1 MRSDDPAFDKS
12 IDELHSSVRLA
23 NILDNAARSL
33 PDWAKEAGLP
43 PPRVLGDLVRWS
55 EKDLYRLRHMGKR
68 TLREL
73 EDLLRQEGLSLR
85 DSDALRCKIQGCKR
99 PAASSATMCDDHR
112 CMHPGCG
119 NSRAHG
125 HQHCHLHVP
134 DEARCFVDGCRK
146 LAMQKGACLE
156 HVGRSIPPTAMANPD
171 APSISTLVDDL
182 DVIKGVVSLVRGLP
196 PDSQKRVLRA
206 ACILLGHDAV
216 FLDDPD
222 VLERLLVHAT
232 TLKENQ

>member
-1 MRSDDPAFDKS
+1 MSSDNPAFDKS
-12 IDELHSSVRLA
+12 VNELHSSVRLA
-23 NILDNAARSL
+23 NILYNAAEKL
-33 PDWAKEAGLP
+33 PDWAKKAGLP
-43 PPRVLGDLVRWS
+43 PPRVLGDVVRWS
-55 EKDLYRLRHMGKR
+55 DRDFYRLRHMGKR

-73 EDLLRQEGLSLR
+73 EELLEQEGLRLR
-85 DSDALRCKIQGCKR
+85 DSEGRRCKIQGCKR
-99 PAASSATMCDDHR
+99 TAHEQSTMCDDHR
-112 CMHPGCG
+112 CLHAGCG

-125 HQHCHLHVP
+125 HRHCHLHVP

-146 LAMQKGACLE
+146 LAMKKGACLE

-182 DVIKGVVSLVRGLP
+182 DVIKGVVSLVRSLP
-196 PDSQKRVLRA
+196 RDSQMRVLRA

-222 VLERLLVHAT
+222 VLQRLLVHAA